1 MTKMLTTA
9 GEYVPQ
15 LSSVQNVDAS
25 SVPYDGKAFWTR
37 IGNVVTVNGIVS
49 ITPKPG
55 NNVYSIFDMSLPFPV
70 ASGQDGRVAGIGSI
84 VDATGST
91 PVSVSKSGINARMRF
106 HSLNSGAV
114 DVNFHLTYLA
124 G

>member
-1 MTKMLTTA
+1 MTKMFTTA

-37 IGNVVTVNGIVS
+37 IGNVITVNGIISV
-49 ITPKPG
+49 TPKPG
-55 NNVYSIFDMSLPFPV
+55 NNVYSIFSMTLPFPV
-70 ASGQDGRVAGIGSI
+70 ASGQAGRVAGIGSI
-84 VDATGST
+84 VDVGGST
-91 PVSVSKSGINARMRF
+91 TVSVSKSGGMAQMRF

-124 G
+124 E